1 MIYTPLTVRAMQIA
15 YKAHHGTTD
24 ANGVP
29 YVFHPYH
36 IAEQMTDEYT
46 TCVALLHDVVEDTEV
61 TIEQLSEEFPAEV
74 VDAVAL
80 MTRDKNVPYEEYIRR
95 IKGNALALTVK
106 LQDIAHNMDETRI
119 VYPDAVSEERRS
131 HWREKYAI
139 ALKIL
144 LNN

>member
-61 TIEQLSEEFPAEV
+61 TLKQLSEEFPAEV